1 MELLI
6 GMMTRQEQLLSKEKD
21 LNKEIEHLTLTL
33 LEAIDFEEDYD
44 WIKNT
49 ANRLEQEMMDLHI
62 NRQCLHEIEVE
73 MEKIGNFIT
82 DCFNNLDK
90 SEQELIKK
98 DILGNKLK

>member
-1 MELLI
+1 MELLV
-6 GMMTRQEQLLSKEKD
+6 GMMTRHENLLAREKE

-33 LEAIDFEEDYD
+33 LEAIDFEEDYE
-44 WIKNT
+44 WIKST

-98 DILGNKLK
+98 DILGNKL

>member
-21 LNKEIEHLTLTL
+21 LNKEIENLTLTL

-98 DILGNKLK
+98 DILGNKL

>member
-6 GMMTRQEQLLSKEKD
+6 GMMTRQEQLITREKE

-33 LEAIDFEEDYD
+33 LEAIDFEEDYE
-44 WIKNT
+44 WIKST

-98 DILGNKLK
+98 DILGNKL

>member
-21 LNKEIEHLTLTL
+21 LNKEIEHLTLVL

-98 DILGNKLK
+98 DILGNKL

>member
-1 MELLI
+1 MELLV
-6 GMMTRQEQLLSKEKD
+6 GMMTRHENLIAREKE

-33 LEAIDFEEDYD
+33 LEAIDFEEDYE
-44 WIKNT
+44 WIKST

-98 DILGNKLK
+98 DILGNKL

>member
-6 GMMTRQEQLLSKEKD
+6 GMMTRQEQLLSKEKE
-21 LNKEIEHLTLTL
+21 LNKEIENLTLTL
-33 LEAIDFEEDYD
+33 LEAIDFEEDYE
-44 WIKNT
+44 WIKST

-98 DILGNKLK
+98 DILGNKL

>member
-1 MELLI
+1 MELLV

-21 LNKEIEHLTLTL
+21 LNKEIENLTFKL
-33 LEAIDFEEDYD
+33 LEAIDFEEDYE
-44 WIKNT
+44 WIKST

-98 DILGNKLK
+98 DILGNKL

>member
-21 LNKEIEHLTLTL
+21 LNKEIEHLTLVL

-49 ANRLEQEMMDLHI
+49 ANRLEQEMMELHI
-62 NRQCLHEIEVE
+62 NRQCLHEIEIE

-98 DILGNKLK
+98 DILGNKL

>member
-1 MELLI
+1 MELLV

-21 LNKEIEHLTLTL
+21 LNKEIENLTLTL
-33 LEAIDFEEDYD
+33 LEAIDFEEDYE

-98 DILGNKLK
+98 DILGNKL

>member
-21 LNKEIEHLTLTL
+21 LNKEIEHLTLVL

-98 DILGNKLK
+98 DILGNK

>member
-6 GMMTRQEQLLSKEKD
+6 GMMTRQEQLLSKEKA
-21 LNKEIEHLTLTL
+21 LNKEIEHLTFKL
-33 LEAIDFEEDYD
+33 LEAIDFEEDYE

-98 DILGNKLK
+98 DILGNKL

>member
-6 GMMTRQEQLLSKEKD
+6 GMMTRHEQLLAREKE

-33 LEAIDFEEDYD
+33 LEAIDFEEDYE

-98 DILGNKLK
+98 DILGNKL

>member
-6 GMMTRQEQLLSKEKD
+6 GIMTRQEQLLSKEKD

-98 DILGNKLK
+98 DILGNKL

>member
-1 MELLI
+1 MELLV
-6 GMMTRQEQLLSKEKD
+6 GMMTRHEQLLAREKE

-49 ANRLEQEMMDLHI
+49 ANRLEQEMMELHI
-62 NRQCLHEIEVE
+62 NRQCLHETEVE

-98 DILGNKLK
+98 DILGNKL

>member
-33 LEAIDFEEDYD
+33 LEAIDFEEDYE

-49 ANRLEQEMMDLHI
+49 ANRLEQEMMELHI

-98 DILGNKLK
+98 DILGNKL

>member
-1 MELLI
+1 MELLV
-6 GMMTRQEQLLSKEKD
+6 GMMTRHENLLAREKE
-21 LNKEIEHLTLTL
+21 LNKEIEHLTLVL

-98 DILGNKLK
+98 DILGNKL

>member
-6 GMMTRQEQLLSKEKD
+6 GMMTRHEQLLAREKE

-33 LEAIDFEEDYD
+33 LEAIDFEEDYE
-44 WIKNT
+44 WIKST

-98 DILGNKLK
+98 DILGNKL

>member
-33 LEAIDFEEDYD
+33 LEAIDFEEDYE
-44 WIKNT
+44 WIKIT
-49 ANRLEQEMMDLHI
+49 ANRLEQEMINLHI

-98 DILGNKLK
+98 DILGNKL

>member
-6 GMMTRQEQLLSKEKD
+6 GMMTRQEQLLSKEKE

-33 LEAIDFEEDYD
+33 LEAIDFEEDYE
-44 WIKNT
+44 WIKST

-82 DCFNNLDK
+82 DSFNNLDK

-98 DILGNKLK
+98 DILGNKL

>member
-6 GMMTRQEQLLSKEKD
+6 GMMTRHENLLAREKE
-21 LNKEIEHLTLTL
+21 LNKEIEHLTLVL
-33 LEAIDFEEDYD
+33 LEAIDFEEDYE
-44 WIKNT
+44 WIKST

-98 DILGNKLK
+98 DILGNKL

>member
-1 MELLI
+1 MELLV
-6 GMMTRQEQLLSKEKD
+6 GMMTRHEQLLAREKE

-33 LEAIDFEEDYD
+33 LEAIDFEEDYE
-44 WIKNT
+44 WIKST

-98 DILGNKLK
+98 DILGNKL

>member
-1 MELLI
+1 MELLV

-21 LNKEIEHLTLTL
+21 LNKEIEHLTLVL

-44 WIKNT
+44 WIKST
-49 ANRLEQEMMDLHI
+49 ANRLEQEMMELHI

-98 DILGNKLK
+98 DILGNKL

>member
-1 MELLI
+1 MELLV
-6 GMMTRQEQLLSKEKD
+6 GMMARQEQLLSKEKD
-21 LNKEIEHLTLTL
+21 LNKEIEHLTLVL
-33 LEAIDFEEDYD
+33 LEAIDFEEDYE
-44 WIKNT
+44 WIKST

-98 DILGNKLK
+98 DILGNKL

>member
-6 GMMTRQEQLLSKEKD
+6 GMMTRQEQLLSKEKE

-33 LEAIDFEEDYD
+33 LEAIDFEEDYE

-98 DILGNKLK
+98 DILGNKL

>member
-1 MELLI
+1 
-6 GMMTRQEQLLSKEKD
+6 MTRQEQLLSKEKD
-21 LNKEIEHLTLTL
+21 LNKEIENLTFKL
-33 LEAIDFEEDYD
+33 LEAIDFEEDYE
-44 WIKNT
+44 WIKST

-73 MEKIGNFIT
+73 MEKIGNFIP

-98 DILGNKLK
+98 DILGNKL

>member
-33 LEAIDFEEDYD
+33 LEAIDFEEDYE

-82 DCFNNLDK
+82 DSFNNLDK

-98 DILGNKLK
+98 DILGNKL

>member
-21 LNKEIEHLTLTL
+21 LNKEIENLTLTL
-33 LEAIDFEEDYD
+33 LEAIDFEEDYE

-98 DILGNKLK
+98 DILGNKL

>member
-1 MELLI
+1 MELLV
-6 GMMTRQEQLLSKEKD
+6 GMMTRQEQLLAREKE
-21 LNKEIEHLTLTL
+21 LNKEIEHLTLVL
-33 LEAIDFEEDYD
+33 LEAIDFEEDYE

-98 DILGNKLK
+98 DILGNKL

>member
-1 MELLI
+1 MELLV
-6 GMMTRQEQLLSKEKD
+6 GMMTRHEQLLTREKE

-98 DILGNKLK
+98 DILGNKL

>member
-49 ANRLEQEMMDLHI
+49 ANRLEQEMMELHI

-98 DILGNKLK
+98 DILGNKL

>member
-1 MELLI
+1 MELLV
-6 GMMTRQEQLLSKEKD
+6 GMMTRHENLLAREKE
-21 LNKEIEHLTLTL
+21 LNKEIEHLTLVL
-33 LEAIDFEEDYD
+33 LEAIDFEEDYE
-44 WIKNT
+44 WIKST

-98 DILGNKLK
+98 DILGNKL

>member
-21 LNKEIEHLTLTL
+21 LNKEIEHLTLIL

-98 DILGNKLK
+98 DILGNKL

>member
-6 GMMTRQEQLLSKEKD
+6 GMMTRQEQLLSKEKN

-33 LEAIDFEEDYD
+33 LEAIDFEEDYE
-44 WIKNT
+44 WIKST

-98 DILGNKLK
+98 DILGNKL

>member
-6 GMMTRQEQLLSKEKD
+6 GMMTRQEQLLSKEKE

-33 LEAIDFEEDYD
+33 LEAIDFEEDYE
-44 WIKNT
+44 WIKST

-98 DILGNKLK
+98 DILGNKL

>member
-21 LNKEIEHLTLTL
+21 LNKEIENLTFKL
-33 LEAIDFEEDYD
+33 LEAIDFEEDYE
-44 WIKNT
+44 WIKIT
-49 ANRLEQEMMDLHI
+49 ASRLEQEMIDLHI

-98 DILGNKLK
+98 DILGNKL

>member
-1 MELLI
+1 MELLV
-6 GMMTRQEQLLSKEKD
+6 GMMTRHEQLLARERE

-98 DILGNKLK
+98 DILGNKL

>member
-1 MELLI
+1 MELLV
-6 GMMTRQEQLLSKEKD
+6 GMMTRHEQLLSKEKD
-21 LNKEIEHLTLTL
+21 LNKEIENLTLTL

-98 DILGNKLK
+98 DILGNKL

>member
-1 MELLI
+1 MELLV
-6 GMMTRQEQLLSKEKD
+6 GMMTRHEQLLAREKD

-33 LEAIDFEEDYD
+33 LEAIDFEEDYE
-44 WIKNT
+44 WIKST

-98 DILGNKLK
+98 DILGNKL